1 MFWIIFSVFFAVL
14 FSMFFLIPDSSSK
27 KNDQNNMQN
36 KLNESSKKQQL
47 SSIQKNMNSQYTT
60 YSKILVEMSQKK
72 QNQVNNSQKKK
83 VTFHLNGLLKSSIE
97 TSLFISQIK
106 RIFDDHQIL
115 FVYSTENCDQI
126 TQKLVESLKQEFKK
140 ASFINSKTTE
150 GIQSVLRQLNPRL
163 HIESQANVIAV
174 MKQYLL
180 KIVYICS
187 EKPKWDNLS
196 NLYNQKNNIYFKEDY
211 NDAINSI
218 QLLLKQN

>member
-1 MFWIIFSVFFAVL
+1 MFWIIFSIFFAVL
-14 FSMFFLIPDSSSK
+14 FSIFFLIPDSSSK

-47 SSIQKNMNSQYTT
+47 SSIQKNMNSQYST

-72 QNQVNNSQKKK
+72 QNEVNNNQKRK

-97 TSLFISQIK
+97 ISLFISQIK

-115 FVYSTENCDQI
+115 FVYSTEDCDEI

-140 ASFINSKTTE
+140 ASFIHSKTTE

-163 HIESQANVIAV
+163 HIESQANVIAA
-174 MKQYLL
+174 MKQHLL
-180 KIVYICS
+180 KIIFICN
-187 EKPKWDNLS
+187 EKSKWDNLS
-196 NLYNQKNNIYFKEDY
+196 NLYNQKNNIYFKEDC
-211 NDAINSI
+211 NDAINNIS
-218 QLLLKQN
+218 LLLKHN

>member
-14 FSMFFLIPDSSSK
+14 FSIFFLIPDSSNK

-47 SSIQKNMNSQYTT
+47 SSIQKNMNSQYST

-72 QNQVNNSQKKK
+72 QNEVNNNQKKK
-83 VTFHLNGLLKSSIE
+83 VTIHLNGLLKSPIE
-97 TSLFISQIK
+97 ASLFISQIK
-106 RIFDDHQIL
+106 SVFDEHQIL
-115 FVYSTENCDQI
+115 FVYSTEDCDQI

-163 HIESQANVIAV
+163 HIESQTNVVAV
-174 MKQYLL
+174 MKQHLL
-180 KIVYICS
+180 RIVYICS
-187 EKPKWDNLS
+187 EKSKWDNLS

-218 QLLLKQN
+218 SQLLKQN